1 MIRTGLLLGVAGA
14 LLLAAGPL
22 GTRAGLWPFLV
33 GFLLVAL
40 SLVLGLAGGSVCL
53 AGGLRSGQWGMAL
66 AGIGLCVAVAGVPSA
81 AILAA
86 RGTPPIND
94 ITTDPD
100 DPPPFEAVVP
110 LRAGGNTAEYG
121 GAEVA
126 AQQRRAYPDIEPVV
140 LPLAPEAA
148 FARVLGVIR
157 ERGWT
162 VAASDASSGRIEAVD
177 TTFWFGFE
185 DDVVVR
191 LRPAEGGTRVDV
203 RSSSRVGIG
212 DMGTNARRVRA
223 LIGRVRET
231 AGTSDQ

>member
-1 MIRTGLLLGVAGA
+1 
-14 LLLAAGPL
+14 
-22 GTRAGLWPFLV
+22 
-33 GFLLVAL
+33 
-40 SLVLGLAGGSVCL
+40 
-53 AGGLRSGQWGMAL
+53 
-66 AGIGLCVAVAGVPSA
+66 
-81 AILAA
+81 
-86 RGTPPIND
+86 
-94 ITTDPD
+94 
-100 DPPPFEAVVP
+100 
-110 LRAGGNTAEYG
+110 
-121 GAEVA
+121 
-126 AQQRRAYPDIEPVV
+126 
-140 LPLAPEAA
+140 
-148 FARVLGVIR
+148 VLGVIR